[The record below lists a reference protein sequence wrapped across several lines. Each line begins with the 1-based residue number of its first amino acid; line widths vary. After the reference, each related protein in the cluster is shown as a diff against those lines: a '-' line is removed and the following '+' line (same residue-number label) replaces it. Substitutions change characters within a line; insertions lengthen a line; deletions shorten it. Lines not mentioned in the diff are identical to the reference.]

1 MTAISHFVARDRSPS
16 SQVRAMC
23 APRPARPGWD
33 FILPVGD
40 RDLEPSDGPSPAIF
54 AGALAAL
61 LSAFA
66 LLIHALNL
74 S

>member
-1 MTAISHFVARDRSPS
+1 MIALPFVARDRSQS
-16 SQVRAMC
+16 SQARVLC
-23 APRPARPGWD
+23 APRPARPDWD
-33 FILPVGD
+33 FILPPGD
-40 RDLEPSDGPSPAIF
+40 RDLESSDGPSPAVF
-54 AGALAAL
+54 AGALAAF